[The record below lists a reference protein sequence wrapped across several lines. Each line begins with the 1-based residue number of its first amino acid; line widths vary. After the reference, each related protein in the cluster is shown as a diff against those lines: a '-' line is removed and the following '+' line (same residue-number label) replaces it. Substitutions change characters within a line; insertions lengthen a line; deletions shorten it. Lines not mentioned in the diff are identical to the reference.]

1 LKPPNCWAC
10 IAPPFTKCGLP
21 ANCGSCGSVGAAKSP
36 APSWNGSS
44 PRTSRWRRES
54 ASCVAVVRRV
64 VSRRLPVLVP
74 VKGHVMNE
82 NDVFHAICETL
93 FEVKRYKPLAEA
105 RRHARSL
112 LPDPEFRAY
121 VTGVQD
127 GLNK

>member
-1 LKPPNCWAC
+1 
-10 IAPPFTKCGLP
+10 
-21 ANCGSCGSVGAAKSP
+21 
-36 APSWNGSS
+36 
-44 PRTSRWRRES
+44 
-54 ASCVAVVRRV
+54 
-64 VSRRLPVLVP
+64 
-74 VKGHVMNE
+74 MNE

-127 GLNK
+127 GLNKRDIWAALTDKDLEFAKRVAENWMTFHEDPEFRKFCDELDELTRIKGDLPGIDLEEIAS